1 MLDPEIKEIVS
12 KPGGVKSSNY
22 VGMCAVTLHNRHKT
36 HREQHLKKNP
46 SNVMYKHDIEKHNGD
61 RQKYTAKLIL
71 TDRGLLHISLRE
83 AILIAGQH
91 YNTSMN
97 DRLEKGRGT
106 SIIRIEPTTRNG
118 VT

>member
-1 MLDPEIKEIVS
+1 MTDW
-12 KPGGVKSSNY
+12 
-22 VGMCAVTLHNRHKT
+22 
-36 HREQHLKKNP
+36 KKAEALE
-46 SNVMYKHDIEKHNGD
+46 SYNGE
-61 RQKYTAKLIL
+61 RQKYTAKLIQ

-106 SIIRIEPTTRNG
+106 GIIRIEPTTRHG

>member
-1 MLDPEIKEIVS
+1 MKRIWTDHIARLKS
-12 KPGGVKSSNY
+12 K
-22 VGMCAVTLHNRHKT
+22 
-36 HREQHLKKNP
+36 
-46 SNVMYKHDIEKHNGD
+46 IEHWENKL
-61 RQKYTAKLIL
+61 KLIIQ

-106 SIIRIEPTTRNG
+106 GIIRIEPTTRHG